1 MAALSAPTVNQVT
14 YNGNPGTYYVE
25 YTGVASGVIYRAYCS
40 PLSTV
45 SKTVYTVLKRWKDTG
60 GAVAGVEIL
69 DTLPDWPH
77 VYTVVTASD
86 VNDANESAVSNTGD
100 CPLSR

>member
-1 MAALSAPTVNQVT
+1 MALSAPTANRLDFE
-14 YNGNPGTYYVE
+14 GNPGSYYLE

-40 PLSTV
+40 AQSGVTT
-45 SKTVYTVLKRWKDTG
+45 SNAQMKRRWKDAG
-60 GAVAGVEIL
+60 GAVAGSVVL

-77 VYTVVTASD
+77 VYVVVTASD
-86 VNDANESAVSNTGD
+86 VNDANESVASSAVD